1 MKREASAMTT
11 AGPHRPQIASA
22 ETGLKPL
29 AFGLYWLGLPIAA
42 LLLCSGAQ
50 ADPKR
55 AAPLRLSD
63 TEMDGVTAGGLGL
76 RLDLASA
83 ATGPAAF
90 ASVAGETRIGR
101 ATMLEVALD
110 PAAPPQAQAR
120 LTGTQ
125 AVEIGLGSG
134 RAVAIGDAA
143 HCSAS
148 AAALGD
154 ISYLHSLSSAV
165 AAPGA
170 ATCLCS
176 LFAIA
181 PIK

>member
-11 AGPHRPQIASA
+11 ARPHRAQGASVEA
-22 ETGLKPL
+22 GRKGLCA
-29 AFGLYWLGLPIAA
+29 AFGWLALPIIGLMIGNAA
-42 LLLCSGAQ
+42 H

-55 AAPLRLSD
+55 AELLRLSD
-63 TEMDGVTAGGLGL
+63 ADMDSVTAGGLGL

-83 ATGPAAF
+83 ATGPTAF
-90 ASVAGETRIGR
+90 AAVQGETRIGR

-134 RAVAIGDAA
+134 RAVANGDAA
-143 HCSAS
+143 SCSAS

-154 ISYLHSLSSAV
+154 VTYLHSLSSAV
-165 AAPGA
+165 ATPGA

-181 PIK
+181 PLK